1 MNDDLIE
8 KLNKNLSK
16 LKELDGKLLDGD
28 ILLFNYKY
36 LEMFVNKYIDVINGN
51 SSYRSNNYRNYILDN
66 INSEID
72 RLIYATS
79 DLFYKYEVCRRIY
92 FNNIIFFKDLYK
104 NKMND
109 IDKTLNNAKE
119 ILDSRQEKGVKT
131 YGTTLD
137 EANLSDK
144 ELLNHA
150 IEEVADL
157 FLYLTKLKSK
167 LK

>member
-51 SSYRSNNYRNYILDN
+51 SSYRSNNHRNYILDN

-79 DLFYKYEVCRRIY
+79 DSFHEYEVCRRIY
-92 FNNIIFFKDLYK
+92 FENIIFFKDLYK

>member
-51 SSYRSNNYRNYILDN
+51 ALYRSNNHRNYILDN

-92 FNNIIFFKDLYK
+92 FENIIFFKDLYK

-157 FLYLTKLKSK
+157 FLYLTKLKHK
-167 LK
+167 